1 MNDGLISIVTEV
13 RNGTESISTASSQ
26 IAAGNLDLSGR
37 TEEQASS
44 LEETASSME
53 ELTSTVK
60 QNADNARQA
69 NQLAVSVGSGA
80 AGRRRGSEVVT
91 TMDAITGSSRKIAD
105 IISVIDGIAFQTNI
119 LALNA
124 AVEAARAGEQG
135 RGFAV
140 VASKCATWRSAARPL
155 PKRSRA
161 DRRLAGEGQRRQRAG
176 RRPAAR

>member
-53 ELTSTVK
+53 ELTATVK

-69 NQLAVSVGSGA
+69 NQLAVKASEVA
-80 AGRRRGSEVVT
+80 QRGGGVVSEVVT

-124 AVEAARAGEQG
+124 AVEAARAAS
-135 RGFAV
+135 RAV
-140 VASKCATWRSAARPL
+140 ALRWWRRKCATWRSAAPR
-155 PKRSRA
+155 PKRSR
-161 DRRLAGEGQRRQRAG
+161 R
-176 RRPAAR
+176 